1 MVYTVLTPIT
11 MPSRAG
17 MTIADAAMTAA
28 VAGGHSVVNDGLV
41 QLELL
46 NTSASI
52 VNVTIGAPNL
62 VDTYAGLSVSGLL
75 IVLPAGNVTP
85 TRQLTP
91 FFPRTIYNQSDG
103 TIHVD
108 YSATSSVKIMAIQH
122 FRELTQ

>member
-1 MVYTVLTPIT
+1 MAYTVLAPIT
-11 MPSRAG
+11 LPSRAG

-28 VAGGHSVVNDGLV
+28 VAGGHSVVNDGYV

-46 NTSASI
+46 NTSAVS

-62 VDTYAGLSVSGLL
+62 IDTYAALPISGLL

-85 TRQLTP
+85 VRQLTP

-103 TIHVD
+103 TIHID
-108 YSATSSVKIMAIQH
+108 YSATTSVKVMAIQH

>member
-1 MVYTVLTPIT
+1 MTYTVLTPIT

-46 NTSASI
+46 NTSASV
-52 VNVTIGAPNL
+52 VNVTVSAPNL

-108 YSATSSVKIMAIQH
+108 YSATASVKIMAIQH